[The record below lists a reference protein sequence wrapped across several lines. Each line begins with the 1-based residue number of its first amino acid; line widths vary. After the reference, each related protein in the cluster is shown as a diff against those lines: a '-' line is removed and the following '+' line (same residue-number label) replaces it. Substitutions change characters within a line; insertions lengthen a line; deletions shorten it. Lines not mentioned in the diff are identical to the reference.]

1 MGEAL
6 PQEKALKSE
15 SAFLALTRPGSCAWP
30 HLWVQLSPEPE
41 SEPESELEL
50 GLEPEQKPE
59 RSLKGK
65 GGREVSLTP
74 QRQKAWVT

>member
-6 PQEKALKSE
+6 PQEEALKSE
-15 SAFLALTRPGSCAWP
+15 SAFLGLTRPGSCVWP

-50 GLEPEQKPE
+50 GPELVRKPE
-59 RSLKGK
+59 HFLKGQ
-65 GGREVSLTP
+65 GGREVSLIP